1 MTASRSPSLEEVA
14 GFYDL
19 FTPMMRLIWDDNIH
33 FGFWA
38 GDGDASSVG
47 QATDRLTDLVVQHI
61 AAGPG
66 SRLLDVGCGVGKPA
80 LRLAR
85 ATGAEVI
92 GISINHREV
101 EEASRRAWAEGPAD
115 RVSFRFADAMALPF
129 PHESFDGAFALE
141 SILHMDRPVALREM
155 ARVLKVGG
163 RLVLTDIFQKA
174 PLPEELQP
182 AAAQA
187 RDAQKLS
194 PLPEFGDFEPMVR
207 AAGFDVEVLRDISSQ
222 TGSTLPRIG
231 QGIQQKWEAIQ
242 QALGPEAMRVL
253 QSLASPVAS
262 LPEFGYAL
270 LVARRRGA

>member
-38 GDGDASSVG
+38 DADDASSVG
-47 QATDRLTDLVVQHI
+47 QATDRLTDLVVEHI
-61 AAGPG
+61 AAKPG

-92 GISINHREV
+92 GISINHKEI

-129 PHESFDGAFALE
+129 PKESFDGAFALE
-141 SILHMDRPVALREM
+141 SIIHMDRPVALREM
-155 ARVLKVGG
+155 ARVLRPGA
-163 RLVLTDIFQKA
+163 RLVLTDLFQKA

-182 AAAQA
+182 AAAEA
-187 RDAQKLS
+187 LDAQKLS
-194 PLPEFGDFEPMVR
+194 PLPEFADFEPMVR
-207 AAGFDVEVLRDISSQ
+207 AAGFDVEELRDISPH

-231 QGIQQKWEAIQ
+231 RQVQQKWEAIQ
-242 QALGPEAMRVL
+242 ALGPEAVRVL

-270 LVARRRGA
+270 LVARRRA